1 MVKLSL
7 KNKTELRLIA
17 RIASSVAP
25 SQFLGSGYDDRLA
38 ELILPKTWWRL
49 TDQEIIDRWTECE
62 TLAKQEIDKI
72 RKAKGLSTKATFPIN
87 VFNWINN
94 YFLHEQFVDKL
105 LGKAQD
111 LRGQEKEALGLAL
124 QFLGPEKFISLKVAT
139 KTPEQTLEILKK
151 YEPKQ

>member
-1 MVKLSL
+1 MCVFQVFSQA
-7 KNKTELRLIA
+7 KN
-17 RIASSVAP
+17 
-25 SQFLGSGYDDRLA
+25 
-38 ELILPKTWWRL
+38 
-49 TDQEIIDRWTECE
+49 E
-62 TLAKQEIDKI
+62 TK
-72 RKAKGLSTKATFPIN
+72 FHN
-87 VFNWINN
+87 
-94 YFLHEQFVDKL
+94 VDKL